1 MMNMNDV
8 KAADLS
14 DEELQNIMS
23 LEKDINKQGQK
34 EVYVLA
40 FEKK

>member
-1 MMNMNDV
+1 MSNINEF
-8 KAADLS
+8 KAASLS

-23 LEKDINKQGQK
+23 LEKDINNQGQK
-34 EVYVLA
+34 EVYILA

>member
-1 MMNMNDV
+1 MNMNDV